1 MNNKLK
7 GVALLAALAI
17 TGAFEG
23 TRYVAYKDPVGIW
36 TICNGATKGV
46 KQGDTA
52 TPEECK
58 DRLMVELLDHAK
70 PLERIPHQ
78 LPDHVTVA
86 WADFSYNLGV
96 GTLQRSTGY
105 KLLQQGRWAESC
117 ANILAYRFITV
128 NGVRVDCF
136 DDANARTCGGIKKR
150 RTTEYQLCVG
160 DISIDE
166 AVASVFTVL
175 K

>member
-7 GVALLAALAI
+7 GAALIAALTI
-17 TGAFEG
+17 TAAFEG
-23 TRYVAYKDPVGIW
+23 TKYVSYQDSGGIW
-36 TICNGATKGV
+36 TICTGATKGV
-46 KQGDTA
+46 KKGDTA

-58 DRLMVELLDHAK
+58 SRLIVELLEHAK

-78 LPDHVTVA
+78 LPDNVIVA
-86 WADFSYNLGV
+86 WADFSYNLGT
-96 GTLQRSTGY
+96 GALQNSTGY
-105 KLLQQGRWAESC
+105 KLLQQGRWRESC
-117 ANILAYRFITV
+117 KNILAYKYITV
-128 NGVRVDCF
+128 NKKRIDCF

-160 DISIDE
+160 EISVDE
-166 AVASVFTVL
+166 ALQAL

>member
-7 GVALLAALAI
+7 GAVLLAALAI

-36 TICNGATKGV
+36 TICEGATKGV
-46 KQGDTA
+46 KEGDVA
-52 TPEECK
+52 TPDECK
-58 DRLMVELLDHAK
+58 DRLMVELLEHAK

-78 LPDHVTVA
+78 LPDHVIVA

-105 KLLQQGRWAESC
+105 KLLQQGKWAKSC
-117 ANILAYRFITV
+117 ENLLAYRFITI
-128 NGVRVDCF
+128 NGARVDCF
-136 DDANARTCGGIKKR
+136 DDANVRTCGGIKKR
-150 RTTEYQLCVG
+150 RTIEYQLCAG
-160 DISIDE
+160 DITIDS
-166 AVASVFTVL
+166 AVKMLTE
-175 K
+175 